1 MTGYAH
7 TSFLANDEQFA
18 SIYKSTQNGISLQP
32 CKLNIYVYKWQVE
45 LGIKQQK
52 GTFCDDIPVHQIF
65 IN

>member
-32 CKLNIYVYKWQVE
+32 CKLNIYVYKW
-45 LGIKQQK
+45 
-52 GTFCDDIPVHQIF
+52 
-65 IN
+65 